1 MKALLMTLIAA
12 TAALSL
18 DAADA
23 HGSTKPAHGG
33 IVKIVGETSFEF
45 VALENGAEVYLKE
58 EDEEL
63 DTAQMTGKLTVTHE
77 GGKSEAALQPAGGN
91 KLTATNIK
99 LPSGAKVSVSVTC
112 ADQMKLGATFTMK

>member
-1 MKALLMTLIAA
+1 MKALLMTLIAVT
-12 TAALSL
+12 TAFSF
-18 DAADA
+18 DAANA

-33 IVKIVGETSFEF
+33 VVKIVGETSFEL

-77 GGKSEAALQPAGGN
+77 GGKSEATLQPAGGN
-91 KLTATNIK
+91 KLTAKDIK
-99 LPSGAKVSVSVTC
+99 LASGSKVTVFVTRP
-112 ADQMKLGATFTMK
+112 DQTKLGATFTMK